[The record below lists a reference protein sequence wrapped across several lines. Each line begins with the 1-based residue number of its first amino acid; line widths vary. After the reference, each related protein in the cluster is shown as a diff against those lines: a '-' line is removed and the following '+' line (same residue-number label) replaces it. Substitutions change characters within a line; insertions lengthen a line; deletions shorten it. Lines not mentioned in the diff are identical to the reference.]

1 MEQPKKEIVKNKL
14 VQTYAMD
21 MALVLSDTKEGL
33 IKQVIDVEEKREI
46 DNKDFFSVYKRNK
59 LFAFLSLLLILI
71 SGLMI
76 FFFLS
81 SKKPLLFTVEKQI
94 TPIVFDKS
102 SFLEVKDLKKDEIV
116 QTILHEISASN
127 VKIGGIEIIA
137 LSINQRIILLKD
149 FASLLKI
156 NLDIN
161 NNKFIDDNFLMG
173 FVNNQ
178 NNQSNIN
185 DVNGKDF
192 FILLKVSSN
201 TDVFSYLRTWE
212 SKIFSDLH
220 SLFGIEISG
229 LNNYLITKDFEDG
242 VVENRNARIL
252 YDKDRKIVMMY
263 IFANENYVVVTNTLS
278 SAREVMLRL
287 ASSKVAQ

>member
-1 MEQPKKEIVKNKL
+1 M
-14 VQTYAMD
+14 
-21 MALVLSDTKEGL
+21 
-33 IKQVIDVEEKREI
+33 
-46 DNKDFFSVYKRNK
+46 
-59 LFAFLSLLLILI
+59 
-71 SGLMI
+71 
-76 FFFLS
+76 
-81 SKKPLLFTVEKQI
+81 
-94 TPIVFDKS
+94 
-102 SFLEVKDLKKDEIV
+102 EVKDLKKDEIV

>member
-46 DNKDFFSVYKRNK
+46 YNKDFFSVYKRNK
-59 LFAFLSLLLILI
+59 LFAFLSLFLILI

-81 SKKPLLFTVEKQI
+81 SEKPLLFSVEKQI

-137 LSINQRIILLKD
+137 LSINQHIILLKD
-149 FASLLKI
+149 FVSILKI

>member
-81 SKKPLLFTVEKQI
+81 SKKPLLF